1 MEVSAGEWGQLA
13 EVLKGVPGPTHWFT
27 PEFPNFEG
35 PSGVT
40 LRWAKTGSPTWGS
53 ALLPEGQNTP
63 RYLGLGFY
71 CYVARAT
78 NDQLL
83 LWRHVGEQRKPRRWD
98 LVRMSVFDTGE
109 LGPIDWLPDVEPGD
123 PVCYTTGLVANVDL
137 PATWQ
142 RGRYSFEFPE
152 AFKATPEV
160 IMLVSVYHNL
170 GGLEQALYIVHPQEN
185 AIDVVLLDWW
195 NEGDFDFGYQWI
207 TKVGRGP
214 GGRLFGTGFR
224 INPFVVK
231 ETGEF
236 IEWIQPPSDSLGS
249 QRIPS

>member
-1 MEVSAGEWGQLA
+1 MATAPPGFPQDNPACPPSMVIVDDVAFEVKLRA
-13 EVLKGVPGPTHWFT
+13 PT
-27 PEFPNFEG
+27 N
-35 PSGVT
+35 
-40 LRWAKTGSPTWGS
+40 ATGYSF
-53 ALLPEGQNTP
+53 A
-63 RYLGLGFY
+63 F
-71 CYVARAT
+71 
-78 NDQLL
+78 
-83 LWRHVGEQRKPRRWD
+83 K
-98 LVRMSVFDTGE
+98 F
-109 LGPIDWLPDVEPGD
+109 
-123 PVCYTTGLVANVDL
+123 
-137 PATWQ
+137 
-142 RGRYSFEFPE
+142 YSFEFPE

-224 INPFVVK
+224 INPFVMK